1 MNIYYFTPYSLDK
14 NLGAAYN
21 QYMELLPSDDDWACF
36 LDGDTMFLTFDWGHL
51 IQNAVESHPEAGMFT
66 CYTNRVNNPNQCY
79 RKYFSENRN
88 IVAHRN
94 IAKVCR
100 ETCKNRVKELTRSIS
115 GMMMIIQK
123 KTWKQFP
130 FIEGI
135 IGVDTDISTGDAEK
149 LDLKD
154 NFVDYTFSFALMK
167 HLPDSVKERVL
178 SEFSR
183 VSKEGII
190 CSFAL
195 FNIPAYLLWKIKN
208 KDPESY
214 PIKRRTLKE
223 IAHKNGLKVI
233 NIERLTPVIGLECVI
248 YFDKK

>member
-51 IQNAVESHPEAGMFT
+51 IQSAVESHPEAGMFT

-100 ETCKNRVKELTRSIS
+100 ETCKNRVKQLTRSIS

-135 IGVDTDISTGDAEK
+135 IGVDTDISKRLLAGGKKIFLIESVYLLHYYRLAEGRRYK
-149 LDLKD
+149 
-154 NFVDYTFSFALMK
+154 K
-167 HLPDSVKERVL
+167 HLTS
-178 SEFSR
+178 
-183 VSKEGII
+183 
-190 CSFAL
+190 
-195 FNIPAYLLWKIKN
+195 
-208 KDPESY
+208 
-214 PIKRRTLKE
+214 
-223 IAHKNGLKVI
+223 
-233 NIERLTPVIGLECVI
+233 PVNTVEL
-248 YFDKK
+248 